1 MILLVTLLKGLAK
14 ALRYWQPIAL
24 LVLLQLVL
32 AWLMASPLASEMH
45 RAWDHSTI
53 SDDLERLPAMQGIA
67 VDELMLAGQSRYE
80 ANYNPLFMAIAGV
93 IIILCSMLVL
103 AGVLPL
109 YSGLDLKF
117 NWDRFWLNASRYFRP
132 FIGLAILAAL
142 LFWAADLASELVD
155 ALVDDALAGSDDEFT
170 LFVTG
175 TLVTG
180 AFRFLLFSLIVL
192 VFQYAQVIAAAEGLR
207 NIIYLTRKAFGFV
220 SRFFVV
226 ALVLFSLLGM
236 IEFGIVALDAA
247 VWHYLLPGAESL
259 FGWGWI
265 VLVMILLTAVK
276 LSFFSSQ
283 VLLYTEISRR
293 ASEGV
298 RVELDSGNYEALG

>member
-14 ALRYWQPIAL
+14 ALRYWQPIAF
-24 LVLLQLVL
+24 LVLVQLVL
-32 AWLMASPLASEMH
+32 AWLVASPLTMEMH

-53 SDDLERLPAMQGIA
+53 AHDPEILPAMQGIA
-67 VDELMLAGQSRYE
+67 MDELMLAGQERFESL
-80 ANYNPLFMAIAGV
+80 YNPLFMAIAGV
-93 IIILCSMLVL
+93 IYVLFSMLVL

-109 YSGLDLKF
+109 YAGLDLKF
-117 NWDRFWLNASRYFRP
+117 NWERFWGNASRYFRP
-132 FIGLAILAAL
+132 FIGLAVLAAL

-155 ALVDDALAGSDDEFT
+155 AFVKDALAGSDDEFSV
-170 LFVTG
+170 FVTG
-175 TLVTG
+175 TLAVG

-192 VFQYAQVIAAAEGLR
+192 VFQYAKVIAAAEGLR

-226 ALVLFSLLGM
+226 AVILFSLLGL

-247 VWHYLLPGAESL
+247 VWNYALPGADSL
-259 FGWGWI
+259 FGWGWL
-265 VLVMILLTAVK
+265 VLVMLLLSAVK

-298 RVELDSGNYEALG
+298 RVELNSGSYETLV